1 VIGDLVVRDRAL
13 IERIESGVRQISAG
27 YDCQYTLSNDGR
39 RYEQRNIRINH
50 ISVLKK
56 GRAGSN
62 IAIMD
67 SALLSFDSIMA
78 KFTATLE
85 RAARIPS
92 LRPVVEDFV
101 SELQQEHYQQVRD
114 AAAENAVTA
123 AQQYAA
129 EMRKLFRR

>member
-1 VIGDLVVRDRAL
+1 
-13 IERIESGVRQISAG
+13 
-27 YDCQYTLSNDGR
+27 
-39 RYEQRNIRINH
+39 
-50 ISVLKK
+50 VLKK